1 MLRARRACAIVAAL
15 LALSGCAGRCF
26 HEAGSPRAAAARQA
40 FAYDA
45 WNESLVDG
53 EWTGVDATLGQLST
67 DATHLRIVYGEGPA
81 DLVPVAAWIGRTR
94 IEVLERR

>member
-1 MLRARRACAIVAAL
+1 MKQAPP
-15 LALSGCAGRCF
+15 
-26 HEAGSPRAAAARQA
+26 EPPRLEQA